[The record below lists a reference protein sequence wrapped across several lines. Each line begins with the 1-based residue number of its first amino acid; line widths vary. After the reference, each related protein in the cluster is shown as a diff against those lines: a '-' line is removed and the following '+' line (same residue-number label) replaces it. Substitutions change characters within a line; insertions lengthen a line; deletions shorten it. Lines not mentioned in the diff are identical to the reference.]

1 MLKNRFQ
8 KTFAQTVYIVTLQ
21 SIHICFTTPNRSVFL
36 FHRLKFEF
44 PYKFCVEIYYIL
56 LRLISFQTEIIYFIL
71 CNWDRNY
78 SEWFD
83 KGTACDLFGV
93 CDWCDNDR
101 IYMVIEKVWRV
112 CVCMPPNKWCKKMC
126 QSFWNERKNWK
137 RVTYE
142 YVFDELKWYTST
154 SIAMDMEILCWFAFD
169 PIFAE
174 FCVSVEFQTKSIHD
188 EQFSLKDGQV

>member
-8 KTFAQTVYIVTLQ
+8 KNICANSLHCDSTVCTVYIHV
-21 SIHICFTTPNRSVFL
+21 CFTTPNRSIFL

-44 PYKFCVEIYYIL
+44 PYKFCVEIHYTW

-93 CDWCDNDR
+93 CDWCDNDG
-101 IYMVIEKVWRV
+101 IYMVIEKVW
-112 CVCMPPNKWCKKMC
+112 CVCLQTNGVKKG
-126 QSFWNERKNWK
+126 
-137 RVTYE
+137 
-142 YVFDELKWYTST
+142 
-154 SIAMDMEILCWFAFD
+154 
-169 PIFAE
+169 
-174 FCVSVEFQTKSIHD
+174 VSRSGMRGRIEK
-188 EQFSLKDGQV
+188 G

>member
-1 MLKNRFQ
+1 MGLLVFLLSMHKMWSEARNAQ
-8 KTFAQTVYIVTLQ
+8 KSIPKKHLRKQSTLWLYSLYTYALQ
-21 SIHICFTTPNRSVFL
+21 HPIGGVFL

-44 PYKFCVEIYYIL
+44 PYKFCVEIHYTW

-101 IYMVIEKVWRV
+101 IYMVIEKVW
-112 CVCMPPNKWCKKMC
+112 CVCRQANGVKKG
-126 QSFWNERKNWK
+126 
-137 RVTYE
+137 
-142 YVFDELKWYTST
+142 
-154 SIAMDMEILCWFAFD
+154 
-169 PIFAE
+169 
-174 FCVSVEFQTKSIHD
+174 VSHSGMRGRIEK
-188 EQFSLKDGQV
+188 G